1 MVPRLQPNQ
10 QAPTTPNS
18 VSPSHPQTMLPQP
31 IPITDPAT
39 LAAMRRLV
47 RAQIAAL
54 LALYALA
61 LIIHLALPYRIWHVV
76 VMVAV
81 MVTVLIHLAS
91 ARRRILGT
99 FRLGQAI
106 FPQPL
111 GITDTVVFSLIP
123 WAPISLAFVSP
134 MRPQSWLFAF
144 IAMPATIVGMYL
156 AIHAMMI
163 REPRPPC
170 CPKCAYP
177 VGTLAFPLMCPEC
190 ARPMPTPE
198 AATTIPR
205 VPHRGLACIG
215 ATLCVLGLTLAATT
229 LFRPAAV
236 YNAFPRPALLRAAP
250 SDRRAFEALNLASLS
265 PAEAEL
271 LTDRIL
277 DARAK
282 EPDAILR
289 PQLNWLGQRL
299 ISGAM
304 TPEQT
309 NRFAREGWTLSITTN
324 QPPRVG
330 QPVLVSLMGDCPDHD
345 PAVTRFVYFIQSI
358 DLNGVPTL
366 DHPRNW
372 FHSDYLDWDWRI
384 RLRDGSRVDA
394 QPTATITPETTA
406 PIHARARIVA
416 AVIVTGITPTITWH
430 DDGTYTITP
439 APLTTHELTAETTLQ
454 VTP

>member
-1 MVPRLQPNQ
+1 MP
-10 QAPTTPNS
+10 
-18 VSPSHPQTMLPQP
+18 PQP
-31 IPITDPAT
+31 ITITDPAT

-54 LALYALA
+54 LALYTLA
-61 LIIHLALPYRIWHVV
+61 LIIPLALPYRIWHVV

-81 MVTVLIHLAS
+81 MVTVLIHLAN

-106 FPQPL
+106 FPHPL
-111 GITDTVVFSLIP
+111 SITDTVVFSLIP

-134 MRPQSWLFAF
+134 MLPQSSLIAF

-177 VGTLAFPLMCPEC
+177 VGTLTFPLMCPEC
-190 ARPMPTPE
+190 ARPMPTPD

-215 ATLCVLGLTLAATT
+215 ATLCVLGLALAATT

-236 YNAFPRPALLRAAP
+236 YNALPRAALLRTAP
-250 SDRRAFEALNLASLS
+250 IDRKAFDALNLATLI
-265 PAEAEL
+265 PAEADQ

-277 DARAK
+277 DARTK
-282 EPDAILR
+282 EPDVILR
-289 PQLNWLGQRL
+289 PQLNWIGQRL
-299 ISGAM
+299 LSGAM

-309 NRFAREGWTLSITTN
+309 DRFAREGWTLSITTSE
-324 QPPRVG
+324 PPRVG
-330 QPVLVSLMGDCPDHD
+330 QPVLVSLMGDAPDHD
-345 PAVTRFVYFIQSI
+345 PSVTLFVYFIQSI
-358 DLNGVPTL
+358 ELNGVPTL
-366 DHPRNW
+366 DNPRSW
-372 FHSDYLDWDWRI
+372 FHSDYLDWDWRF
-384 RLRDGSRVDA
+384 RLGGKDRIDA
-394 QPTATITPETTA
+394 QPIATITPNTTA

-416 AVIVTGITPTITWH
+416 AVIIPGTNPIITWH
-430 DDGTYTITP
+430 ADGSYTITP
-439 APLTTHELTAETTLQ
+439 APLTTHELTAEARLE
-454 VTP
+454 VNP